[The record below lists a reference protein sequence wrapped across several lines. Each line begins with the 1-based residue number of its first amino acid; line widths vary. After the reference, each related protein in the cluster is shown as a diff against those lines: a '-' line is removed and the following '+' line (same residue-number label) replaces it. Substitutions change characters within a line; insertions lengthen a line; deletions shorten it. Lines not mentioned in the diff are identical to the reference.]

1 MIAYTFNE
9 VKDRRNTISGN
20 NPDITIY
27 TGDTCIFNNI
37 SDGHIIAI
45 KDSNEQVIETE
56 SNKSLTYKFTEIGTY
71 TYYCTAG
78 HQSMIGNIRVE
89 ENKDFLNN
97 IILNYN
103 QNIINVYNNG
113 LECSNIEL
121 VNENKINEITFSSNF
136 YFKDFRLYDTSDINI
151 ENIYDIDNIKYI
163 KKIKGSILYNENEK
177 NHHIDR
183 YINYNYIFPDII
195 NTESNISITFWLFK
209 TVSEN
214 SIIKINNIN
223 IGYKTN
229 RIYFN
234 YNNDVDIYNNKLLLN
249 QKWHFI
255 ALTIKTNQIK
265 LYVDNYPYNG
275 FICNNLDISTISIE
289 NKLNENDR
297 IEDLLISKE
306 LDNYLILNEY
316 ISKLNNI
323 YQDSVYYNKTI
334 LNS

>member
-1 MIAYTFNE
+1 MRSQNQVHTYPKNDSKLDCFSTFH
-9 VKDRRNTISGN
+9 
-20 NPDITIY
+20 PIT
-27 TGDTCIFNNI
+27 
-37 SDGHIIAI
+37 S
-45 KDSNEQVIETE
+45 
-56 SNKSLTYKFTEIGTY
+56 
-71 TYYCTAG
+71 
-78 HQSMIGNIRVE
+78 R
-89 ENKDFLNN
+89 
-97 IILNYN
+97 IILRGSRKLFSNWRSWS
-103 QNIINVYNNG
+103 INLSSPVSTG
-113 LECSNIEL
+113 KEL
-121 VNENKINEITFSSNF
+121 INEITFSSNF

-255 ALTIKTNQIK
+255 ALTIKTNQI
-265 LYVDNYPYNG
+265 
-275 FICNNLDISTISIE
+275 I
-289 NKLNENDR
+289 
-297 IEDLLISKE
+297 
-306 LDNYLILNEY
+306 
-316 ISKLNNI
+316 
-323 YQDSVYYNKTI
+323 
-334 LNS
+334 